1 VLLTEYAVILSV
13 VALPL
18 TYLPALLIARD
29 ETFMGDH
36 ANGILANTVG
46 WLYFVI
52 ILVVS
57 VAAIP
62 LLLVTDGGAV

>member
-1 VLLTEYAVILSV
+1 
-13 VALPL
+13 
-18 TYLPALLIARD
+18 
-29 ETFMGDH
+29 MGDH
-36 ANGILANTVG
+36 ANGILANVLG